1 MKHWILYGLCALLSL
16 TAVAVHASSTLQA
29 EDGKRVLIINSYS
42 KQMTWSSRLTDS
54 LSARIYQQHPGWR
67 IYTGNLN
74 TDKSVASSAGAYTL
88 RSILWG
94 YAERTHTQVDA
105 TDLQYKS
112 FFVQD
117 DIPDLLVWV
126 GEEGFMHY
134 MSYMFQ
140 NGRWKNIPMVLCA
153 VRDSVSMYGWTPER
167 TFRTDRQYGIREYNT
182 VTGVSPLNHPN
193 LEILKKDKDLHFSTV
208 EKGGKLICQIEARL
222 NYSGVTVFT
231 PVRKN
236 LQLIRNL
243 IPDIEELIWVDDNS
257 YTSLKARLEVE
268 AILDEELPG
277 VKYAKMI
284 HNRLNTDSIYDV
296 MLQPAPHRAFLTF
309 GWSIDGLYS
318 KRSDRQLDSLFT
330 NVSTVPLF
338 SLAWRDF
345 VDDNYWIGGHYPLH
359 KEVIDKTVRLMERGL
374 QGDSLMP
381 IPFDTVQSHRLV
393 LNRTAIER
401 YGLTKEADKLEDV
414 LYVHLPP
421 TFLQKYERPLLLIG
435 LILVLVLCY
444 VVISIRRRRYNK
456 RLQADFDRYKRLYD
470 KLQVIYEN
478 CSTDFALYDGQ
489 GQRLL
494 RIVNGEEAEAGDDG
508 NDLFSENIF
517 ESSCLTDTQKH
528 QIREGRVVNC
538 EVQEIYQLIVKPLH
552 EVDYPQASLIA
563 IVIDL
568 SPVIHER
575 KEKEHFE
582 RLFRF
587 AADSSQ
593 VGVVFYDV
601 ATAVGMATNSWSV
614 ALNETFTSGT
624 YPTYSKVVAEDRA
637 ELLNYQLEV
646 RAGRVPEPV
655 CRDVRVL
662 GDDGREHWVRQHM
675 YFVRES
681 GRLIELSLD
690 IDQQKQGERA
700 LEEAKQRAEQ
710 SNEESRQFL
719 SSISHEV
726 RTPLNSIV
734 GFSAVLAVA
743 DDEESEKEFA
753 PIILRN
759 LRLLDALITNIL
771 DLSTL
776 DAGSVEF
783 NYTRVNVA
791 DLFIEMEAYIRNN
804 LYDRPLR
811 VVRELPEY
819 EEERIIYTD
828 PEYLRLL
835 LLNLISN
842 AVKFTET
849 GSITLGCR
857 RELGEYYFYIKDT
870 GCGIGAEDRKKI
882 FNRFVKLNSYMQ
894 GTGLGLSLCKSIVEH
909 LGGEIGVE
917 SELGKGST
925 FWFKLSEKRE

>member
-1 MKHWILYGLCALLSL
+1 MKYRILYSLCALLSL
-16 TAVAVHASSTLQA
+16 SAVAAANTLSLQA
-29 EDGKRVLIINSYS
+29 EDAKRVLIINSYS
-42 KQMTWSSRLTDS
+42 KQMTWSSRLADS
-54 LSARIYQQHPGWR
+54 LNTRIYKQHPHWR

-74 TDKSVASSAGAYTL
+74 TDKSVAASAAAYTL

-94 YAERTHTQVDA
+94 YAERTHTQIDA

-117 DIPDLLVWV
+117 DIPDLLVWI

-134 MSYMFQ
+134 LGYVFQ
-140 NGRWKNIPMVLCA
+140 NGKWKSIPMVLCA
-153 VRDSVSMYGWTPER
+153 VRDSVSMYGWTPGA
-167 TFRTDRQYGIREYNT
+167 FRTDSQYGIREYKT

-193 LEILKKDKDLHFSTV
+193 LEIFKKDKDLFLSTV
-208 EKGGKLICQIEARL
+208 QRGGNLICQIEARL
-222 NYSGVTVFT
+222 NYSGVTVFA

-236 LQLIRNL
+236 LQLIRSL
-243 IPDIEELIWVDDNS
+243 IPDIEELIWVDNDS
-257 YTSLKARLEVE
+257 YTSLKARQEVE
-268 AILDEELPG
+268 EILNEELPG

-296 MLQPAPHRAFLTF
+296 MLQPAPRRAFLTF
-309 GWSIDGLYS
+309 GWSIDGLHS
-318 KRSDRQLDSLFT
+318 KRSDRQMDSLFT
-330 NVSTVPLF
+330 HVSTVPLF
-338 SLAWRDF
+338 SLAKRDF
-345 VDDNYWIGGHYPLH
+345 EKDNYWIGGYYLLH
-359 KEVIDKTVRLMERGL
+359 GEVIDKTVGLMERAL
-374 QGDSLMP
+374 RGDSLMP

-401 YGLTKEADKLEDV
+401 YGLTEKADKLEDV

-421 TFLQKYERPLLLIG
+421 TFIEKYERPLLIAG
-435 LILVLVLCY
+435 LVLVLLLCY
-444 VVISIRRRRYNK
+444 VVISRRRRRYNK
-456 RLQADFDRYKRLYD
+456 HLQADYDRYKRLYA

-478 CSTDFALYDGQ
+478 SSIDFALYDKQ
-489 GQRLL
+489 GRRLL
-494 RIVNGEEAEAGDDG
+494 RIVNGEAEEAEDNG
-508 NDLFSENIF
+508 NDLFSQNIF
-517 ESSCLTDTQKH
+517 ESTCLTDAQKKR
-528 QIREGRVVNC
+528 IRAGFVVNC

-552 EVDYPQASLIA
+552 EVAYPSACLIA
-563 IVIDL
+563 IAIDL
-568 SPVIHER
+568 SPVIRER

-593 VGVVFYDV
+593 AGIVFYDV
-601 ATAVGMATNSWSV
+601 KTAVGMATKSWSV
-614 ALNETFTSGT
+614 ALNETYHSGT
-624 YPTYSKVVAEDRA
+624 YPTYVNVVAEDRT
-637 ELLNYQLEV
+637 ELLNYQQEV
-646 RAGRVPEPV
+646 RAGRVPEPL
-655 CRDVRVL
+655 CRDIRVM
-662 GDDGREHWVRQHM
+662 GADGKECWVRQHM
-675 YFVRES
+675 YFVAES

-700 LEEAKQRAEQ
+700 LEEAKRRAEQ
-710 SNEESRQFL
+710 SNEESSQFL
-719 SSISHEV
+719 NSISHEV

-734 GFSAVLAVA
+734 GFSAVLAAV
-743 DDEESEKEFA
+743 DDEESEQEFK

-759 LRLLDALITNIL
+759 VRLLDALITNIL

-776 DAGSVEF
+776 DAGSVVF
-783 NYTRVNVA
+783 NYTRVNIA
-791 DLFIEMEAYIRNN
+791 DLFMDMETYIRNN

-811 VVRELPEY
+811 VIRELPEY

-842 AVKFTET
+842 AVKFTEA

-857 RELGEYYFYIKDT
+857 KEQGAHYFYIKDT
-870 GCGIGAEDRKKI
+870 GCGFSAEDRKRI
-882 FNRFVKLNSYMQ
+882 FNRFVKLNTYMQ

-917 SELGKGST
+917 SEPGKGST
-925 FWFKLSEKRE
+925 FWFKLYRKRE